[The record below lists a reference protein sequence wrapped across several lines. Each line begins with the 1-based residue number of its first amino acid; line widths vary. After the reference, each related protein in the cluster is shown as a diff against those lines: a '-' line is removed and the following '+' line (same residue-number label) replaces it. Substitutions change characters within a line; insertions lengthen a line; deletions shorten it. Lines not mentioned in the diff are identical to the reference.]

1 MSTSNDDNAA
11 EAVLK
16 IRRTDGEAKVQSGI
30 QRLIE
35 AHDVYVT
42 PQYRTPGGPVD
53 LYCHNR
59 RLLLEVKAAGK
70 ATDPD
75 EAQARVNPESP
86 KEQLERY
93 LRSEIERELSDRA
106 HSRFP
111 GHALTPTGVMA
122 IRCKQFHLPDL

>member
-1 MSTSNDDNAA
+1 MSTSNDVNAA

-16 IRRTDGEAKVQSGI
+16 IRRTDGEAKVQSAI

-59 RLLLEVKAAGK
+59 RLLLEVKAPGK

-75 EAQARVNPESP
+75 ESQARVNPESP
-86 KEQLERY
+86 KEQLSVTSEAKSSANSPICRT
-93 LRSEIERELSDRA
+93 LRRA
-106 HSRFP
+106 HGLASS
-111 GHALTPTGVMA
+111 PTA
-122 IRCKQFHLPDL
+122 